1 MIMSYC
7 ERKMAVQEDFEEFHI
22 KMGYSLAAS
31 LFAVIGE
38 AEYSPLCSQTD
49 EICIYISFASL
60 LAGQGEDISFLQPR
74 LEELFEE
81 KYMPQYERE
90 LGPDF
95 IQFLKDWIRF
105 ISIERYKRDGA
116 IYQIKKVDLQE
127 LKHNSPLDQWF
138 SQVILKPVD
147 GLFVGEIARMLR
159 QGVYL
164 DIAIPCAW
172 NELLNDPF
180 CGEMY
185 DGELL
190 VSLTG
195 GLSDYPQE
203 RRNSLYRAFIGEVE
217 RQIAAHEWAYAGERA
232 DFEKYVADFSS
243 LFACPR

>member
-1 MIMSYC
+1 
-7 ERKMAVQEDFEEFHI
+7 
-22 KMGYSLAAS
+22 
-31 LFAVIGE
+31 
-38 AEYSPLCSQTD
+38 
-49 EICIYISFASL
+49 
-60 LAGQGEDISFLQPR
+60 
-74 LEELFEE
+74 
-81 KYMPQYERE
+81 MPQYERE

-105 ISIERYKRDGA
+105 ISIERYKRNGA

-147 GLFVGEIARMLR
+147 DLFVGEIARMLR
-159 QGVYL
+159 QEIYL

-195 GLSDYPQE
+195 VLSDHPQE
-203 RRNSLYRAFIGEVE
+203 RRHSLYRAFSGKVE
-217 RQIAAHEWAYAGERA
+217 RHIEAYDWADAGERA